1 MRAPE
6 VRCMTPD
13 QALKE
18 AHEGRLRPVYAVVG
32 DDILSRSRVVQALRE
47 AALAGGV
54 PGLNEDQ
61 MVAGD
66 VSVDTV
72 LSAARTVPMMAK
84 RRFVLVRSL
93 ERWEPKDATGGAP
106 RTKTDKDRKAVD
118 ALERLAEYA
127 EAPSETTTLVLVAE
141 KLDKRRRLV
150 AIAHKRGFVVA
161 CEAPG
166 RAELPAWLER
176 VARERGNKLV
186 PGVSE
191 LLTELTGPE
200 LGGVIDALERVC
212 LYAGEGAN
220 VTEEHVAQCVVQ
232 VRAATVWELVG
243 VVGRRDLGAAL
254 AALDRVY
261 DPQDR
266 GLRLVGVLAWSAR
279 QLIRFEGALAAG
291 APPAEAARLAGAPP
305 FKARE
310 LTDQVK
316 RFGRSDLEG
325 FLETLASVDLA
336 LKGGSKRP
344 ARAVLEHA
352 IIELCSGS
360 RAGQRGIGR
369 AKTLQQVRS
378 SAAKA

>member
-1 MRAPE
+1 
-6 VRCMTPD
+6 MTPD

-32 DDILSRSRVVQALRE
+32 DDTLSRSRVVQALRE

-61 MVAGD
+61 MVAGE

-93 ERWEPKDATGGAP
+93 ERWEPKDSTGGAP
-106 RTKTDKDRKAVD
+106 RAKTDKDRKAVD

-150 AIAHKRGFVVA
+150 ATAHKRGFVVA

-166 RAELPAWLER
+166 RAELPAWIER
-176 VARERGNKLV
+176 VARERGNKLA

-191 LLTELTGPE
+191 LLAELTGPE
-200 LGGVIDALERVC
+200 LGSVIDALERVC
-212 LYAGEGAN
+212 LYAGEGEN
-220 VTEEHVAQCVVQ
+220 VTEEHVAQCIVQ
-232 VRAATVWELVG
+232 LRAATVWELVG
-243 VVGRRDLGAAL
+243 AVGRRDLGRAL
-254 AALDRVY
+254 AALDSVY

-279 QLIRFEGALAAG
+279 QLIRFEGALSAG

-352 IIELCSGS
+352 IIELCSGG
-360 RAGQRGIGR
+360 RAGPRGSGR
-369 AKTLQQVRS
+369 AKSLQQVRS